1 MERIM
6 GLDVGDKTIGV
17 AISDLLGLT
26 AQGLTTIRRESKVKD
41 YAALEEIM
49 KEYEIKKVVVGF
61 PRNMNGSVGPQGEK
75 TIKFATKLKNKF
87 NVEIIYQD
95 ERLSTMAAEKMLI
108 AGDVRRDKRKTVIDK
123 VAASIILQAYLDMK
137 S

>member
-17 AISDLLGLT
+17 AISDLLALT

-49 KEYEIKKVVVGF
+49 KEYDVKKVVVGF
-61 PRNMNGSVGPQGEK
+61 PKNMNGTVGPQGEK
-75 TIKFATKLKNKF
+75 TIKFAKKLKNKF

-123 VAASIILQAYLDMK
+123 VAAAIILQSYLDMK